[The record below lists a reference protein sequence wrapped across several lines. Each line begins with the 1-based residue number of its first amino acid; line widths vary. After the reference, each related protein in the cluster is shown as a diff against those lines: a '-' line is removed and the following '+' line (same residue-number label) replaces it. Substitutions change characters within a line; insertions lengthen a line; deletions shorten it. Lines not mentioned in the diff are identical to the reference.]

1 MVVVVRREE
10 DEAAGSAEERC
21 RGLPLVL
28 IFMIVFDL
36 SMQVIK
42 FGSVTGWVTW

>member
-1 MVVVVRREE
+1 MVVVRREE

-21 RGLPLVL
+21 RGLPVVL

-36 SMQVIK
+36 QMQVIK
-42 FGSVTGWVTW
+42 LGSVLGG